1 MRDDRAFRMIRAFRR
16 TMAAGGLERQIEVSL
31 RVYNDECIVETLWNH
46 TRPKAG
52 LGSQVLRHLTRLA
65 DEFAVTLTLA
75 VQCLRYNTDNYDC
88 VDPDRLQALNAC
100 YLDHP
105 ALITW
110 YARYGFVADATNLPD
125 DFANVSMTRQ
135 PSALQPFALD
145 AAADGFSSAAAR
157 LRAESMP
164 IGVPAASTTG
174 R

>member
-1 MRDDRAFRMIRAFRR
+1 MIRMFRR
-16 TMAAGGLERQIEVSL
+16 TMTASGLERKIEVSL
-31 RVYNDECIVETLWNH
+31 RAYNDGCIVETLWNH

-52 LGSQVLRHLTRLA
+52 LGSRVLRHLILLA

-88 VDPDRLQALNAC
+88 EDPDRLHALNAC
-100 YLDHP
+100 YLDQP

-110 YARYGFVADATNLPD
+110 YSRYGFVADATNLPD

-135 PSALQPFALD
+135 PSAVQPFALD
-145 AAADGFSSAAAR
+145 AAAADGFSKAAAR